1 MHLRTLLTFGLI
13 LAAAATA
20 RAQEHPARRLSS
32 IVGVA
37 VEEYSKGIDASGK
50 LTSELEYQEAVDF
63 LLDARGVA
71 ERLSGDR
78 APAVRLLVD
87 SLRGV
92 VAAKRPPAEV
102 DALYERFVGALGN
115 ERSEERRVGK
125 SVSLGGGRIV
135 NT

>member
-1 MHLRTLLTFGLI
+1 MLSRTILFVGLV
-13 LAAAATA
+13 LAAAASA

-37 VEEYSKGIDASGK
+37 VEEYSKGIDAAGG

-63 LLDARGVA
+63 LQDARGVA

-78 APAVRLLVD
+78 APTVRLLLD
-87 SLRGV
+87 SLRVV

-102 DALYERFVGALGN
+102 AALHQRFVAALGN
-115 ERSEERRVGK
+115 EGALELPTRALDVAA
-125 SVSLGGGRIV
+125 GR
-135 NT
+135 TLYT